1 MRSIYNF
8 IIEPFD
14 KRYDNEKVIDC
25 GIVIINTNVEDH
37 KFISK
42 KAKVVKTPLAYN
54 TPIKVG
60 DEVYVHHNIFRR
72 YYGMD
77 GKEKNGSTYFK
88 ENLYFC
94 GLDQIYL
101 YKNNNEF
108 KTNLDYCL
116 VKPIRNQSSFETNKE
131 EPLKGI
137 LKYTNPTLKKQGL
150 LKDSLITFTPNS
162 EFEFIVEGERL
173 YCMKSNNIALQHE
186 YEGNEEEYNP
196 SWASCS

>member
-1 MRSIYNF
+1 MRSIYDF

-14 KRYDNEKVIDC
+14 DRYKNEASDKSL
-25 GIVIINTNVEDH
+25 IINTNIEDH
-37 KFISK
+37 TFVNK
-42 KAKVVKTPLAYN
+42 KARVIKTPIAYN
-54 TPIKVG
+54 TSINIG
-60 DEVYVHHNIFRR
+60 DEIYVHHNIFRR

-88 ENLYFC
+88 DNLYFC
-94 GLDQIYL
+94 SLHQIYL
-101 YKNNNEF
+101 HKGDKEF
-108 KTNLDYCL
+108 QTNLDYCL
-116 VKPIRNQSSFETNKE
+116 VKPIRNQSSFETSKE

-196 SWASCS
+196 SWANSS